1 MFASLIIKTKLGV
14 LTELSDS
21 DTAIER
27 SSCKLNTERIHLTCF
42 KTQHHSWIKR
52 EYRHSIAQSL
62 LKNYLCK
69 VQLISYNIAGR
80 YKTSRLLDTFHNR
93 TITSTRNMP
102 KRKAYTV
109 RAKLDD
115 YLEND
120 QTLASFVDTWAD
132 IDNNIDTDQQLTD
145 DQILDEAKATVAVND
160 DAIAPDVADDVP
172 VLRPTAAEAVAGL
185 QTALSWIEGEDA
197 NYLMVMQLG
206 NLLRIAK
213 TARLA
218 SRRQKKV
225 TDYFTTNSE

>member
-1 MFASLIIKTKLGV
+1 MS
-14 LTELSDS
+14 E
-21 DTAIER
+21 
-27 SSCKLNTERIHLTCF
+27 
-42 KTQHHSWIKR
+42 
-52 EYRHSIAQSL
+52 
-62 LKNYLCK
+62 
-69 VQLISYNIAGR
+69 
-80 YKTSRLLDTFHNR
+80 
-93 TITSTRNMP
+93 
-102 KRKAYTV
+102 
-109 RAKLDD
+109 LDD

-160 DAIAPDVADDVP
+160 DAIAPDVADNVP

-206 NLLRIAK
+206 NLLRIAQ

>member
-1 MFASLIIKTKLGV
+1 M
-14 LTELSDS
+14 
-21 DTAIER
+21 
-27 SSCKLNTERIHLTCF
+27 
-42 KTQHHSWIKR
+42 
-52 EYRHSIAQSL
+52 
-62 LKNYLCK
+62 
-69 VQLISYNIAGR
+69 
-80 YKTSRLLDTFHNR
+80 
-93 TITSTRNMP
+93 
-102 KRKAYTV
+102 
-109 RAKLDD
+109 
-115 YLEND
+115 
-120 QTLASFVDTWAD
+120 ASFVYTWPD

-145 DQILDEAKATVAVND
+145 DRILDEAKATVAVND

-197 NYLMVMQLG
+197 NYLTVMQLG

>member
-1 MFASLIIKTKLGV
+1 MKEILLSDVNA
-14 LTELSDS
+14 TELLKKFYLKEMFRVACRAWDKVAPNSVANCWVEGLAAAFPTVANQPD
-21 DTAIER
+21 DDDDAFEG
-27 SSCKLNTERIHLTCF
+27 F
-42 KTQHHSWIKR
+42 KECGI
-52 EYRHSIAQSL
+52 
-62 LKNYLCK
+62 
-69 VQLISYNIAGR
+69 
-80 YKTSRLLDTFHNR
+80 
-93 TITSTRNMP
+93 
-102 KRKAYTV
+102 RKA

-132 IDNNIDTDQQLTD
+132 IDNNIETDQQLTD

-172 VLRPTAAEAVAGL
+172 VLRPTAAEAAAGL
-185 QTALSWIEGEDA
+185 QTALFWIEGEDA
-197 NYLMVMQLG
+197 NYLTVMQLG